1 MPTDETTRLRIRQ
14 YLTELMDEEAA
25 DAMMESMAPMP
36 WTELAT
42 KDDLA
47 RLEARF
53 DQRFDGI
60 DQRFDGIDQRFEVME
75 QRFADRFDVMDQRF
89 DVMGRQFDA
98 LVATITGNMV
108 GLEGRLAMRFTE
120 SVRVIL
126 FAVLLLMTGV
136 ITAVITTAG

>member
-53 DQRFDGI
+53 